1 MPAGRLAVVK
11 VREGVET
18 KDRRAE
24 ATRRERETREVGGER
39 VKDCLSVVG
48 ET

>member
-24 ATRRERETREVGGER
+24 ATRRERETGEVGGKR
-39 VKDCLSVVG
+39 VKDCLAVVG

>member
-1 MPAGRLAVVK
+1 MLM

-24 ATRRERETREVGGER
+24 ATRRERETREEGAPR
-39 VKDCLSVVG
+39 VKDCLAVVG